1 MNKIILFLMSLEFSL
16 GYSQFAQANTN
27 EIYRQELE
35 KKSFELLWGEEITKD
50 IFNSAPKKSLYDQ
63 KN

>member
-1 MNKIILFLMSLEFSL
+1 MSLEFSL

-50 IFNSAPKKSLYDQ
+50 ISIVLPKNHYTTKKLMVGH
-63 KN
+63 